1 MKKGNT
7 IMMNAPRSVSRSFLL
22 SAPALAAATA
32 LAMSGCGSHSDT
44 AKSTTATP
52 GANGGVSTVNVTMAN
67 DGGGDGKDACKL
79 DTSSIP
85 AGPVTFKVTNTNAP
99 GITEMELIKDQRIVG
114 EKENLAPG
122 LDPVSFTVSLDG
134 GPYKVYC
141 PGAAN
146 EYADLTVTGQA
157 PAAPTGTVQTIM
169 SDGTKSYSGYVVDQV
184 NQLNAGVKALDA
196 AVQAG
201 NIEQAKIEYAKAR
214 PFYERSESN
223 VDGFVLPGFAVDD
236 NAGNLDYL
244 IDMRESTPVD
254 AKVGWKGFH
263 AIERDLW
270 SGAAGAGA
278 ITPTTKAYSTELV
291 GNVGKL
297 VGVVGPL
304 QYKPEDLANGAADL
318 IEEVQ
323 NTKITGEEE
332 AFSHIDLVDFAG
344 NVEGAQQ
351 AYAALRPGLQKIDA
365 NLVTQLDQQFQA
377 VLTALDGYR
386 DPAAPG
392 GYKVWTPAL
401 RATDAP
407 KLTAVI
413 QPLHDSLATVAQ
425 KVVAA
430 N

>member
-1 MKKGNT
+1 
-7 IMMNAPRSVSRSFLL
+7 MNLHTMSVSPRHLRRSLL
-22 SAPALAAATA
+22 LTGPALAAATA
-32 LAMSGCGSHSDT
+32 LALSGCGAHSDS
-44 AKSTTATP
+44 AKSNTATS
-52 GANGGVSTVNVTMAN
+52 AAAGGVNTVNVTMAN
-67 DGGGDGKDACKL
+67 DSGKDTCAI
-79 DTSSIP
+79 DTPSVA
-85 AGPVTFKVTNTNAP
+85 AGPVTFNVTNASAP

-122 LDPVSFTVSLDG
+122 LDPVSFTVTLDG

-141 PGAAN
+141 PGAGN
-146 EYADLTVTGQA
+146 EYTDFTVTGQA
-157 PAAPTGTVQTIM
+157 AATPTGSVQTIM
-169 SDGTKSYSGYVVDQV
+169 GDGTKSYAAYVVDQV
-184 NQLNAGVKALDA
+184 NQLNAAVKALDA
-196 AVQAG
+196 AVQSG
-201 NIEQAKIEYAKAR
+201 NIEQAKVEYAKAR

-270 SGAAGAGA
+270 QGNT

-297 VGVVGPL
+297 AGIVGPL

-386 DPAAPG
+386 DAAAPG
-392 GYKVWTPAL
+392 GYQVWTPQL
-401 RATDAP
+401 QATDAP
-407 KLTAVI
+407 TLTAVI
-413 QPLHDSLATVAQ
+413 QPLHESLATVAQ

>member
-1 MKKGNT
+1 
-7 IMMNAPRSVSRSFLL
+7 
-22 SAPALAAATA
+22 
-32 LAMSGCGSHSDT
+32 MS
-44 AKSTTATP
+44 
-52 GANGGVSTVNVTMAN
+52 N
-67 DGGGDGKDACKL
+67 DDGKDGCKL
-79 DTSSIP
+79 DTASVP
-85 AGPVTFKVTNTNAP
+85 AGPVTFKVTNTSAP
-99 GITEMELIKDQRIVG
+99 SLTEVELLKDQRIVG

-122 LDPVSFTVSLDG
+122 LDPVSFTITLDG
-134 GPYKVYC
+134 GSYKLYC
-141 PGAAN
+141 PGAAQ
-146 EYADLTVTGQA
+146 EYVDFAVTGQA
-157 PAAPTGTVQTIM
+157 AAAPTGTVQTIL
-169 SDGTKSYSGYVVDQV
+169 SNGTKTYAAYIADQV
-184 NQLNAGVKALDA
+184 NQLNSGVKALDA
-196 AVQAG
+196 AIQAG
-201 NIEQAKIEYAKAR
+201 NLEQAKTAYAKAR

-270 SGAAGAGA
+270 QGNA
-278 ITPTTKAYSTELV
+278 ITPNTKALSTELI

-297 VGVVGPL
+297 VSVVNTL

-365 NLVTQLDQQFQA
+365 NLVAQLDQQFQA
-377 VLTALDGYR
+377 VLTTLDGYR
-386 DPAAPG
+386 DPSALG
-392 GYKVWTPAL
+392 GYKTWTPEL

-413 QPLHDSLATVAQ
+413 QPLHQSLSAVAQ
-425 KVVAA
+425 KVVSA

>member
-1 MKKGNT
+1 MLNRYLPT
-7 IMMNAPRSVSRSFLL
+7 RSASRSLLL
-22 SAPALAAATA
+22 SAPVLVATTA
-32 LAMSGCGSHSDT
+32 LALTGCGSHSDA
-44 AKSTTATP
+44 AKSAPTSA
-52 GANGGVSTVNVTMAN
+52 GGVSTVNVTLSN
-67 DGGGDGKDACKL
+67 ESGKDGCKL
-79 DTSSIP
+79 DNASVP
-85 AGPVTFKVTNTNAP
+85 AGPVTFKVTNASAP
-99 GITEMELIKDQRIVG
+99 GITEMELLKDQRIVG

-122 LDPVSFTVSLDG
+122 LDPVTFTVTLDG

-141 PGAAN
+141 PGAEQ
-146 EYADLTVTGQA
+146 EYVDLAVTGQA
-157 PAAPTGTVQTIM
+157 AAAPTGTEQTVL
-169 SDGTKSYSGYVVDQV
+169 SDGTKTYAAYVVDQI
-184 NQLNAGVKALDA
+184 NQLNTAVKALDA
-196 AVQAG
+196 AVQSG
-201 NIEQAKIEYAKAR
+201 NVEQAKVEYAKAR
-214 PFYERSESN
+214 PFYERSESS
-223 VDGFVLPGFAVDD
+223 VEGFVLPGFAVDD

-270 SGAAGAGA
+270 QGNA
-278 ITPTTKAYSTELV
+278 ITPGTKALSAELV
-291 GNVGKL
+291 GNAGKL
-297 VGVVGPL
+297 VAIVAPL

-351 AYAALRPGLQKIDA
+351 AYAALRPGLQTIDP

-392 GYKVWTPAL
+392 GYKVWTPQL
-401 RATDAP
+401 RATDAA

-413 QPLHDSLATVAQ
+413 QPLHQSLSTVAQ
-425 KVVAA
+425 KVVSAT
-430 N
+430 

>member
-1 MKKGNT
+1 M
-7 IMMNAPRSVSRSFLL
+7 VL
-22 SAPALAAATA
+22 
-32 LAMSGCGSHSDT
+32 SGCGSHTDA
-44 AKSTTATP
+44 AKTSPSASA
-52 GANGGVSTVNVTMAN
+52 GAGNAVTVTLAN
-67 DGGGDGKDACKL
+67 DNGKDTCTL
-79 DTSSIP
+79 DNPTAA
-85 AGPVTFKVTNTNAP
+85 AGPVTFTVKNASAP
-99 GITEMELIKDQRIVG
+99 GITEVEVIKDQRIVG

-122 LDPVSFTVSLDG
+122 LDPVSFTVTLDG
-134 GPYKVYC
+134 GKYKVYC
-141 PGAAN
+141 PGADQ
-146 EYADLTVTGQA
+146 EYVDFRVTGQA
-157 PAAPTGTVQTIM
+157 AAAPTGTVQTILA
-169 SDGTKSYSGYVVDQV
+169 DGTKSYAAYVVDQV

-196 AVQAG
+196 AIQAG
-201 NIEQAKIEYAKAR
+201 NLAQAKIEYAKAR

-270 SGAAGAGA
+270 QGNNITAG
-278 ITPTTKAYSTELV
+278 TKALSTELV

-297 VGVVGPL
+297 AGIVNTL

-351 AYAALRPGLQKIDA
+351 AYAALRPGLQKVDA
-365 NLVTQLDQQFQA
+365 NLVAQLDQQFQA
-377 VLTALDGYR
+377 VLTTLDGYR
-386 DPAAPG
+386 DPAGPG
-392 GYKVWTPAL
+392 GYKVWTTEL
-401 RATDAP
+401 RASDAP

-413 QPLHDSLATVAQ
+413 QPLHQSLSTVAQ
-425 KVVAA
+425 KVVSA
-430 N
+430 

>member
-1 MKKGNT
+1 
-7 IMMNAPRSVSRSFLL
+7 
-22 SAPALAAATA
+22 
-32 LAMSGCGSHSDT
+32 
-44 AKSTTATP
+44 
-52 GANGGVSTVNVTMAN
+52 
-67 DGGGDGKDACKL
+67 
-79 DTSSIP
+79 
-85 AGPVTFKVTNTNAP
+85 
-99 GITEMELIKDQRIVG
+99 LIKDQRIVG

-122 LDPVSFTVSLDG
+122 LDPVSFTATLDG
-134 GPYKVYC
+134 GAYKVYC
-141 PGAAN
+141 PGAGS
-146 EYADLTVTGQA
+146 EYVDFTVTGQA
-157 PAAPTGTVQTIM
+157 AAVPSGTVQTIM
-169 SDGTKSYSGYVVDQV
+169 ADGTKSYAAYVVDQV

-201 NIEQAKIEYAKAR
+201 NVQQAKVEYTKAR

-263 AIERDLW
+263 AIERDLYQ
-270 SGAAGAGA
+270 GNA
-278 ITPTTKAYSTELV
+278 ITPATKAFSTELV

-297 VGVVGPL
+297 VGIVGPL

-365 NLVTQLDQQFQA
+365 NLVAQLDQQFQA

-386 DPAAPG
+386 DPTAPG
-392 GYKVWTPAL
+392 GYRVWTPQL
-401 RATDAP
+401 RVTDAP

-413 QPLHDSLATVAQ
+413 QPLHESLSTVAQ

-430 N
+430 H

>member
-1 MKKGNT
+1 MTNPHPLT
-7 IMMNAPRSVSRSFLL
+7 RSVSRSLR
-22 SAPALAAATA
+22 LAAAGLLIVTA
-32 LAMSGCGSHSDT
+32 LALGGCGAHRDS
-44 AKSTTATP
+44 AGGSTST
-52 GANGGVSTVNVTMAN
+52 GSGGVSTVKVTMSN
-67 DGGGDGKDACKL
+67 ESGKDACKL
-79 DTSSIP
+79 DSASVP
-85 AGPVTFKVTNTNAP
+85 AGPVTFQVTNASAP
-99 GITEMELIKDQRIVG
+99 GITEMELLQDQRIVG

-122 LDPVSFTVSLDG
+122 LDPVSFTVTLDG

-141 PGAAN
+141 PGADQ
-146 EYADLTVTGQA
+146 EYVDFTVTGQA
-157 PAAPTGTVQTIM
+157 AAAPTGTVQTIL
-169 SDGTKSYSGYVVDQV
+169 SDGTKAYAAYIADQI
-184 NQLNAGVKALDA
+184 NRLNAGVKALDA
-196 AVQAG
+196 AVQSG
-201 NIEQAKIEYAKAR
+201 NVEQAKIEYAKAR
-214 PFYERSESN
+214 PYYERSESS
-223 VDGFVLPGFAVDD
+223 VEGFVLPGVAVDD
-236 NAGNLDYL
+236 NDGNLDYL

-270 SGAAGAGA
+270 QANA
-278 ITPTTKAYSTELV
+278 ITPNTKALSTELV

-297 VGVVGPL
+297 DGIVTTL

-332 AFSHIDLVDFAG
+332 AFSHLDLVDFAG

-365 NLVTQLDQQFQA
+365 SLVTQLDQQFQA

-386 DPAAPG
+386 DPAALG
-392 GYKVWTPAL
+392 GYRIWTPQL
-401 RATDAP
+401 RATDAA

-413 QPLHDSLATVAQ
+413 QPLHESLSTVAQ
-425 KVVAA
+425 KVVSA